1 MHIQIV
7 NKNMEINLIAM
18 NSFRF
23 ANKKI
28 EYRFSIVEQF

>member
-23 ANKKI
+23 ANKKT

>member
-23 ANKKI
+23 ANIKQ
-28 EYRFSIVEQF
+28 SIDSA